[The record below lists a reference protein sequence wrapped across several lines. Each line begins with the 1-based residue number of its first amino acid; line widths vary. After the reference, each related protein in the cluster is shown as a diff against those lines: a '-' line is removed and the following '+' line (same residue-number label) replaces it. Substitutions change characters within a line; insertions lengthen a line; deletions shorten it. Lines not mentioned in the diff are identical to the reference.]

1 MAEEYR
7 GTLNKTNTGRYCQRW
22 DIDYPHAQDVN
33 EPSMVREE
41 TVSDAHNFCRNVWR
55 LKSPW
60 CHTLNPDFR
69 REFCDV
75 PVCSEYFLLIYFRV
89 KNLFTYIKTN
99 RRRRSYNYPDGLS

>member
-1 MAEEYR
+1 MKFQFLENVKPQNNECGKDVIAEEYR
-7 GTLNKTNTGRYCQRW
+7 GTLNRTNTGRYCQRW

-33 EPSMVREE
+33 EPSMVREK

-60 CHTLNPDFR
+60 CHTLNPDYR

-75 PVCSEYFLLIYFRV
+75 PVCGNLSFYCNMLIS
-89 KNLFTYIKTN
+89 I
-99 RRRRSYNYPDGLS
+99 